1 MSKHKD
7 IEKIKPEKEHVE
19 KIKPEKEHIEKIKP
33 EKEHF
38 KIEKLEKQE
47 HKEFKEFKEPIKEK
61 VEHKEKPEK
70 LEHKEKPEK
79 LEHKD
84 KNEKIEH
91 KDKIEIKEVAK
102 LEHGEKQVPEKGGKE
117 LAEGGHPGDI
127 FTSHGA
133 SEPISAEAAATA
145 KQAEKIP
152 EKLQQKEIEKFKRE
166 KEHIKTESKDFKF
179 EKIEHKELKHEKLE
193 IKEKPEKIEKPE
205 KFEKEHSKPEKR
217 EKEHLKI
224 EIKEFKIEINET
236 VKDFSTEG
244 PGKGL
249 VEGPQGPGDL
259 TTNPFKGTGAP
270 EDRLAEL
277 EDAVTRLSH
286 FIGVDLRPDL
296 SAGALNREP
305 DVSSEGEAQPADTG
319 EKPEPEEKPK
329 KR

>member
-38 KIEKLEKQE
+38 KIEKLEKHE
-47 HKEFKEFKEPIKEK
+47 HKEFKEPIKEK

-70 LEHKEKPEK
+70 QEHKEKPEKIEHKDKNEK

-84 KNEKIEH
+84 KN
-91 KDKIEIKEVAK
+91 EIKEVAK

-133 SEPISAEAAATA
+133 SEPISAEAAAAA
-145 KQAEKIP
+145 KHAEKIP
-152 EKLQQKEIEKFKRE
+152 EKFQKEIEKVKRE
-166 KEHIKTESKDFKF
+166 KESIKTESKDFKF
-179 EKIEHKELKHEKLE
+179 EKIEHKELKHEKFE

-205 KFEKEHSKPEKR
+205 KFEKEHSKPEKS
-217 EKEHLKI
+217 EKEHLKF
-224 EIKEFKIEINET
+224 EIKETKLEINET
-236 VKDFSTEG
+236 VKDFSTEV

-249 VEGPQGPGDL
+249 VEGPQGPGDV

-296 SAGALNREP
+296 TAGALNREP
-305 DVSSEGEAQPADTG
+305 DVSPEGQSQPADSG
-319 EKPEPEEKPK
+319 EQPDPEEKPK

>member
-7 IEKIKPEKEHVE
+7 IEKIKPEKENIE

-38 KIEKLEKQE
+38 KVEKLEKHE
-47 HKEFKEFKEPIKEK
+47 HKEFKEPIKEK

-79 LEHKD
+79 QEHKEKPEKTEHKD
-84 KNEKIEH
+84 KIEKIEH
-91 KDKIEIKEVAK
+91 KEKIEIKEVAK

-117 LAEGGHPGDI
+117 LAEGVNPGDI

-145 KQAEKIP
+145 KQLEKIP
-152 EKLQQKEIEKFKRE
+152 EQLQKEIEKFKRE
-166 KEHIKTESKDFKF
+166 KEHIKTEGKDFKF
-179 EKIEHKELKHEKLE
+179 EKIEHKELKHEKFE
-193 IKEKPEKIEKPE
+193 IKEKPEK
-205 KFEKEHSKPEKR
+205 FEKHEK
-217 EKEHLKI
+217 EQLKSEIKEHL
-224 EIKEFKIEINET
+224 NET
-236 VKDFSTEG
+236 VKDFSGEG

-249 VEGPQGPGDL
+249 VEGPERPGDL

-305 DVSSEGEAQPADTG
+305 DVSPEGQSQPVDSG
-319 EKPEPEEKPK
+319 EKPDSEEKSK